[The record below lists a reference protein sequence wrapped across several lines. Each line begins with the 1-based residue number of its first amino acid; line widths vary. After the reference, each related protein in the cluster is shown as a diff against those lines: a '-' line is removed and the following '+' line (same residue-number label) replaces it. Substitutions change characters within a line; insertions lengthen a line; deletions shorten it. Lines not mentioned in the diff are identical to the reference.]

1 MCLSEMDS
9 IAYTNL
15 RKEPGMEILP
25 RWVEL
30 PRTDRHRVKRMTSQ
44 QIMALLIERKLTN
57 GTQPRS
63 IDEALRMRFL
73 ERYHARHVPTP
84 ANPFRDTIPF

>member
-1 MCLSEMDS
+1 MTRLDYDLVRE
-9 IAYTNL
+9 NN
-15 RKEPGMEILP
+15 PGL
-25 RWVEL
+25 EL
-30 PRTDRHRVKRMTSQ
+30 PGFGLLRDGDKE
-44 QIMALLIERKLTN
+44 IMALLIERKLTN